1 MEASFIILLIILLSI
16 GIGVF
21 FNNLINPVDKRVS
34 FKKIVIVGI
43 FLGIVIGLF
52 FYWQQIIS
60 F

>member
-1 MEASFIILLIILLSI
+1 MEALFIILIIILLSI

>member
-1 MEASFIILLIILLSI
+1 MEPLFIILIIILLSI
-16 GIGVF
+16 CIGVF

>member
-1 MEASFIILLIILLSI
+1 METLFIILLIILLSI

>member
-1 MEASFIILLIILLSI
+1 MEALFIILIIILLSI

-21 FNNLINPVDKRVS
+21 FDNLINPVDKRAS